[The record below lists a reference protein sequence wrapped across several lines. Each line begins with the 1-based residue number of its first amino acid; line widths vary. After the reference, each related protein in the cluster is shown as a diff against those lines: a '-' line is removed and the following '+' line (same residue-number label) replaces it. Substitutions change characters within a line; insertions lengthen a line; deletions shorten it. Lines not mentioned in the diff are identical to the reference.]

1 MIGYCKKP
9 KREVLS
15 EADCVFCKDVD
26 LTCCRYWR
34 DDEESHEILSKPD
47 AYSLL
52 AEVRAAYDELLED
65 AICLY
70 QHYPNNFRKTADEYF
85 KKEIEI
91 QKKLSDHFS

>member
-1 MIGYCKKP
+1 MIGYCKKA

-34 DDEESHEILSKPD
+34 DDEESHEILSKHD

-52 AEVRAAYDELLED
+52 DDVRAWLKQNKNHAD
-65 AICLY
+65 
-70 QHYPNNFRKTADEYF
+70 HYCVDVEVVRVEKLDDFLF
-85 KKEIEI
+85 KYI
-91 QKKLSDHFS
+91 SDHFS